1 MTNAERFKRAFGITA
16 TSLWAMSGQEF
27 IEWLTMEC
35 DVPEKNVG
43 KWIPF
48 KQDLNPETKRY
59 EFTSPLPKDRQHI
72 LVTVGCKGHE
82 PVQDDYWIQDAY
94 GYLDSGYCIC
104 DEVTAW
110 MPMPEPYRP
119 RGE

>member
-16 TSLWAMSGQEF
+16 TSLWAMTGQEL
-27 IEWLTMEC
+27 IEWLAKEC
-35 DVPEKNVG
+35 DIPEKNVG

-48 KQDLNPETKRY
+48 N
-59 EFTSPLPKDRQHI
+59 EFTSPLPKDKQHI

-82 PVQDDYWIQDAY
+82 PVQDDYWTQDDY
-94 GYLDSGYCIC
+94 GHLDSGYSIC
-104 DEVTAW
+104 NEVTAW